1 MSIPHLLTLSRIL
14 IAPIFVLFYLYSNPL
29 EISFLE
35 LPYILFALLVIGELT
50 DLLDGYFA
58 RKFNQVSDLGKI
70 FDPMADSIFHIS
82 IFFSFTQGVVDLP
95 LLLVFV
101 FLYRDSV
108 IATLRTV
115 CALKG
120 YALAARPSG
129 KVKAVFQA
137 LVAFTI
143 VALMIPLSHGHFSLQ
158 TFQTIALWLVAGA
171 ALYTAASGFEY
182 LWANRSTI
190 GKLLTTG
197 KKRREGKSS

>member
-1 MSIPHLLTLSRIL
+1 MSIPHYLTLSRIL
-14 IAPIFVLFYLYSNPL
+14 IAPIFVLFYLYAKPF
-29 EISFLE
+29 EISFLQ
-35 LPYILFALLVIGELT
+35 LPYILFFLLVVGELT
-50 DLLDGYFA
+50 DLLDGWAA
-58 RKFNQVSDLGKI
+58 RRLNQVSDLGKI

-82 IFFSFTQGVVDLP
+82 IYFSFTQGVVGLP

-129 KVKAVFQA
+129 KIKAVVQA

-143 VALMIPLSHGHFSLQ
+143 VVMMVPLSLGELRIEL
-158 TFQTIALWLVAGA
+158 FQTIALWLTAGA
-171 ALYTAASGFEY
+171 ALYTALSGIDY
-182 LWANRSTI
+182 LWANRTTI

-197 KKRREGKSS
+197 KKRRGTKTS